1 MKNRTAFLLLL
12 AATSS
17 QFAST
22 QPIAVPHKAGSMH
35 GFLLVK
41 SADGKVIGVGDVVQ
55 VAKGAQVH
63 SRLLFRF
70 RDGSLDDEST
80 VFSEKDA
87 VCLISD
93 HHVQKGP
100 SFPTPLN
107 VTINVAAA
115 EVTWHETKDGKV
127 EIKRQHMDLPDDL
140 ANGILPVVMENIPP
154 KAAETNVSYLAN
166 DPKPRIVRLS
176 VRPEGR
182 ESFTVGGFQHFANR
196 YVIHIELSGLAGL
209 LAPIMGKQPA
219 DIHDWVVGD
228 EVPSFAKMQGALYL
242 GGPVW
247 TIQLT
252 APVWSSSEE
261 AR

>member
-1 MKNRTAFLLLL
+1 MKNPAFLLLL
-12 AATSS
+12 AVASS
-17 QFAST
+17 QFASA
-22 QPIAVPHKAGSMH
+22 QPIAAQHKAGSMH

-41 SADGKVIGVGDVVQ
+41 SADGKVIGVGDLVQ
-55 VAKGAQVH
+55 VAEGVQVH
-63 SRLLFRF
+63 SRLLLRF
-70 RDGSLDDEST
+70 RDGSMDDEST
-80 VFSEKDA
+80 VFSEKD
-87 VCLISD
+87 VLCLVSD

-115 EVTWHETKDGKV
+115 EVTWHETKSGKV

-166 DPKPRIVRLS
+166 DPKPRIVKLS

-182 ESFTVGGFQHFANR
+182 ESFTVGGLAYFANR
-196 YVIHIELSGLAGL
+196 YLIHIELSGLAAI
-209 LAPIMGKQPA
+209 LAPFMGKQPA
-219 DIHDWVVGD
+219 DIHDWVVGG
-228 EVPSFAKMQGALYL
+228 EVPSFARMQGALYL

-247 TIQLT
+247 TIQL
-252 APVWSSSEE
+252 ASPVWSSREE
-261 AR
+261 GR